1 MAYRRDPPGTISKE
15 KLNQVLEFPGI
26 GHKMTIYMNVYHN
39 VPVSHAY
46 FYENLAASLQA
57 LANQV
62 VTKAA
67 GLRKME
73 GLRKEEV
80 EEPTLTEEMPPKGF
94 PL

>member
-15 KLNQVLEFPGI
+15 KISQVLEFPGI

-46 FYENLAASLQA
+46 FYENLAASLQT
-57 LANQV
+57 LANQAA
-62 VTKAA
+62 TKAA

-73 GLRKEEV
+73 GPRVDTV
-80 EEPTLTEEMPPKGF
+80 EEPTATEEMPPKGF
-94 PL
+94 PQ